1 VPCYG
6 QVPQHRRGALPQVPA
21 LFHQRVHAARAVA
34 KNRSRQRVRFT
45 IMNCV
50 GNHLS
55 LFLQRIYSENSPQNC
70 NATRSARC
78 ARQTAFAAS
87 HYPLPTAGLFRTRH
101 RSNMQCENGNFKVFG
116 AAALNTSFRI
126 DIWNERSISK
136 GARAVWSVAGECR
149 WSGRQRRCRGSPS
162 ECDRRGRARNL
173 WRRAREARRR

>member
-1 VPCYG
+1 
-6 QVPQHRRGALPQVPA
+6 

-50 GNHLS
+50 GNHPS
-55 LFLQRIYSENSPQNC
+55 LFLQRIYSKYSPQNC

-78 ARQTAFAAS
+78 ACQTAIAPP
-87 HYPLPTAGLFRTRH
+87 PLPTAGMFRTRH
-101 RSNMQCENGNFKVFG
+101 RSNMQCENGNLKVVD
-116 AAALNTSFRI
+116 AAALNPSFRI

-149 WSGRQRRCRGSPS
+149 WSGLATSMPRIAIRV
-162 ECDRRGRARNL
+162 
-173 WRRAREARRR
+173 

>member
-1 VPCYG
+1 MLGSGPATSKRSAAASSRLVPPTC
-6 QVPQHRRGALPQVPA
+6 PRGESGGEKSIE
-21 LFHQRVHAARAVA
+21 AARPV
-34 KNRSRQRVRFT
+34 T

-126 DIWNERSISK
+126 DIWNERSIS

-162 ECDRRGRARNL
+162 ECDRRGRAQNL
-173 WRRAREARRR
+173 WR

>member
-1 VPCYG
+1 MV
-6 QVPQHRRGALPQVPA
+6 
-21 LFHQRVHAARAVA
+21 
-34 KNRSRQRVRFT
+34 RSRNIEEERCRKFPPCST
-45 IMNCV
+45 NASTRRERWRKIDR
-50 GNHLS
+50 GSASGYNHELCRQS
-55 LFLQRIYSENSPQNC
+55 PVAVSAADLQRKLSPNC

-101 RSNMQCENGNFKVFG
+101 RSNMQCENGNLKVVS

-126 DIWNERSISK
+126 DIWNERSIWK
-136 GARAVWSVAGECR
+136 GVRAVWSVAGECR